1 MIGTCKKINIETL
14 RRRLIM
20 EKMYLGY
27 RRRCKVLGLTLN
39 EWLILMLISLP
50 TSWLVANEFYI
61 PTILP
66 YLV

>member
-1 MIGTCKKINIETL
+1 MIGTYRRLNIETL

-20 EKMYLGY
+20 KLMNVGY
-27 RRRCKVLGLTLN
+27 RRRFKVLGLTLN

-50 TSWLVANEFYI
+50 TSWFVANEFYI